1 MHAKLRSWCTF
12 RRTGKAECKDL
23 NATRLNPTL
32 SLAGS
37 MRCIAGWSLER
48 RSSLDAAAARGV
60 ALTRS
65 SSCIPQFLGDVVNG
79 AAAGDRCR

>member
-1 MHAKLRSWCTF
+1 MHAKLHSWCTF

-37 MRCIAGWSLER
+37 MRCIAGWSLD
-48 RSSLDAAAARGV
+48 RSPEDGV
-60 ALTRS
+60 V
-65 SSCIPQFLGDVVNG
+65 PG
-79 AAAGDRCR
+79 AEEQP